1 VKRREANAVR
11 LVLCVYV
18 LNSDGAK
25 NKDVEQVDIAVGSQ
39 QQKTVGLASEHQMM
53 LARPRSRQ
61 ADRVAPR
68 IVQKL
73 LRHTAAKPHIEP
85 VNVIISHFISFSLP
99 FLTPET
105 FVQ

>member
-1 VKRREANAVR
+1 MKRGEANAVR
-11 LVLCVYV
+11 LVLCMYV
-18 LNSDGAK
+18 LNSDGAE

-53 LARPRSRQ
+53 LAASRSRQ

-68 IVQKL
+68 IVQNL

-85 VNVIISHFISFSLP
+85 VTMINLHLISFSLLGILDP
-99 FLTPET
+99 
-105 FVQ
+105 